1 MYTIKLTTM
10 KAKQF
15 YNNIQEMQLIA
26 TCVSSTIYE
35 WDEYMK
41 NSVKADA
48 NIVEK
53 LIKKLLPD
61 LWEELNLNYYN
72 PFRYQCR
79 RKKGLI
85 IYCHSAVEYFIQV
98 Y

>member
-1 MYTIKLTTM
+1 M

-15 YNNIQEMQLIA
+15 YNSINEMQLIS
-26 TCVSSTIYE
+26 TCESSTYYE
-35 WDEYMK
+35 CEEYMK
-41 NSVKADA
+41 NSVKANA

-53 LIKKLLPD
+53 LIKKFMPD
-61 LWEELNLNYYN
+61 LWEELSLNYYN

-79 RKKGLI
+79 RKNGLI
-85 IYCHSAVEYFIQV
+85 IYCHSAIEYFIQV